1 MTITNLCFQGLVTAN
16 SPGAVATPVSG
27 SLVAFVA
34 FSLVMMLTMMIIHIY
49 GDIDFGADEDAD
61 GNDGDDADSGDGDS
75 DSDECTFAEV
85 GTENFF
91 SPFKKPL
98 FLQEQICTIF
108 FFPSRNL
115 FSFKSKFEEDDG
127 GAPPCN
133 QHLLY
138 LSQVAFLLKL
148 FFATFLTFFPWNRF
162 VKEVQLCNRCRK
174 TTFSFL

>member
-61 GNDGDDADSGDGDS
+61 GNDGNAADSGDGDS

-85 GTENFF
+85 GIENFF
-91 SPFKKPL
+91 SPSRANLHHFFLSFKKSL
-98 FLQEQICTIF
+98 FLQEQI
-108 FFPSRNL
+108 
-115 FSFKSKFEEDDG
+115 
-127 GAPPCN
+127 
-133 QHLLY
+133 
-138 LSQVAFLLKL
+138 
-148 FFATFLTFFPWNRF
+148 
-162 VKEVQLCNRCRK
+162 
-174 TTFSFL
+174 

>member
-98 FLQEQICTIF
+98 FLQEQIWRGWWWCTNLQPPSSLSFSSGFSSKTVFCNIF
-108 FFPSRNL
+108 NI
-115 FSFKSKFEEDDG
+115 FSLEQI
-127 GAPPCN
+127 C
-133 QHLLY
+133 
-138 LSQVAFLLKL
+138 
-148 FFATFLTFFPWNRF
+148 
-162 VKEVQLCNRCRK
+162 
-174 TTFSFL
+174 